1 MHLTIH
7 VWMLPD
13 ERAPSLTQLEPNQ
26 LHVTSACMLPT
37 VLPGVQIHGSFTLLI
52 SVLASTT
59 GQPRP
64 PAYLLAPLSAFLLT

>member
-1 MHLTIH
+1 MNGLH
-7 VWMLPD
+7 PS
-13 ERAPSLTQLEPNQ
+13 RALEPNQ
-26 LHVTSACMLPT
+26 LHVTAACMLPT
-37 VLPGVQIHGSFTLLI
+37 VQPGGQRNGSFTLLI